1 MNKRKVFTIIL
12 LSYLLTCQL
21 SCKLPRWC
29 ESNENDKFKKISEQL
44 QQEGHQVSTVA
55 LINHTLVYGPN
66 TKILYIY
73 VKDDMDLV
81 NKLIS
86 DRAEIEKV
94 AASILDKETK
104 FKIFYYSDKRVEEF

>member
-1 MNKRKVFTIIL
+1 
-12 LSYLLTCQL
+12 
-21 SCKLPRWC
+21 
-29 ESNENDKFKKISEQL
+29 
-44 QQEGHQVSTVA
+44 
-55 LINHTLVYGPN
+55 
-66 TKILYIY
+66 
-73 VKDDMDLV
+73 MDLV